1 MVTLNEA
8 DPTLRSLAAEALKAH
23 ELISLN
29 RFPATRMLPAADLH
43 NDIHGR
49 DLRVMLGSSSR
60 QSQCP
65 PGSAVALSGLLWDR
79 GRLRR
84 HRQMLPVPAERV
96 PSRSPHA
103 MTSPHRWP
111 PFSRDFTP

>member
-1 MVTLNEA
+1 MVTLSEA
-8 DPTLRSLAAEALKAH
+8 DPTLRSLAAEALKVH

-60 QSQCP
+60 QLQCP
-65 PGSAVALSGLLWDR
+65 PGSAVALSGPLWDR
-79 GRLRR
+79 ERLQE
-84 HRQMLPVPAERV
+84 HRQRP
-96 PSRSPHA
+96 
-103 MTSPHRWP
+103 
-111 PFSRDFTP
+111 

>member
-8 DPTLRSLAAEALKAH
+8 DPTLRSLAAEALKVH

-60 QSQCP
+60 QLQCP
-65 PGSAVALSGLLWDR
+65 PGSAVALSGPLTDTGSCRDANDLQDGPWYRRR
-79 GRLRR
+79 GPTGDLR
-84 HRQMLPVPAERV
+84 
-96 PSRSPHA
+96 
-103 MTSPHRWP
+103 
-111 PFSRDFTP
+111 

>member
-8 DPTLRSLAAEALKAH
+8 DPTLRSLAAEALKVH

-60 QSQCP
+60 QLQCP
-65 PGSAVALSGLLWDR
+65 PGSAVALSGP
-79 GRLRR
+79 LRAR
-84 HRQMLPVPAERV
+84 
-96 PSRSPHA
+96 
-103 MTSPHRWP
+103 PHRSLRYAGGVV
-111 PFSRDFTP
+111 SRDVCRRSRTLV

>member
-8 DPTLRSLAAEALKAH
+8 DPTLRSLAAEAPKVH

-60 QSQCP
+60 QLQCP
-65 PGSAVALSGLLWDR
+65 PGSAVALSGPLIRKSPGDPV
-79 GRLRR
+79 RLRG
-84 HRQMLPVPAERV
+84 
-96 PSRSPHA
+96 
-103 MTSPHRWP
+103 
-111 PFSRDFTP
+111 